1 MRRVLFVLL
10 PCLTLTSDPI
20 TIDSLFKRQIGL
32 RSITTFSLLSSG
44 NPNVYTDYPSITI

>member
-10 PCLTLTSDPI
+10 PCLTLASDPI

-44 NPNVYTDYPSITI
+44 NPNVYTDSLC